1 MWIKICG
8 MTSEAAVAEALNQ
21 RVDAIGFVFAPSVRQ
36 LEPMRAAQLA
46 APARGRASCVAVTL
60 HPTQALID
68 QILSV
73 LKPDVLQTDIGDL
86 EGLRLPASLALL
98 PVVRGEPV
106 SLPSR
111 LLFEGARS
119 GSGATGD
126 WLVATRLAA
135 ASELILAGGLNAHNV
150 AEAIGT
156 VRPFGVDVSSG
167 VELTPGHKSPQ
178 KIAEFVQAACAAF
191 AGMQHEFNRNR

>member
-1 MWIKICG
+1 M
-8 MTSEAAVAEALNQ
+8 AEALNQ

-36 LEPMRAAQLA
+36 LEPLRAAQLA

-86 EGLRLPASLALL
+86 EGLRLPASLTLL

-135 ASELILAGGLNAHNV
+135 ASELILAGGLNVHNV

-178 KIAEFVQAACAAF
+178 KIAEFVQAARAAF

>member
-1 MWIKICG
+1 MDNRFTLKDFIFTVLLILVIAIVIFTGWKFSYQESRINDVRSQIQRLDETQKQELTTLQEIRN
-8 MTSEAAVAEALNQ
+8 AL
-21 RVDAIGFVFAPSVRQ
+21 RSGVSVTGN
-36 LEPMRAAQLA
+36 ATG
-46 APARGRASCVAVTL
+46 PARSERIRQKNPDGSQYIYFPDI
-60 HPTQALID
+60 PTSPRD
-68 QILSV
+68 
-73 LKPDVLQTDIGDL
+73 
-86 EGLRLPASLALL
+86 
-98 PVVRGEPV
+98 
-106 SLPSR
+106 PSR
-111 LLFEGARS
+111 LPDY
-119 GSGATGD
+119 ATGD

-178 KIAEFVQAACAAF
+178 KIAEFVQAARAAF

>member
-1 MWIKICG
+1 
-8 MTSEAAVAEALNQ
+8 
-21 RVDAIGFVFAPSVRQ
+21 
-36 LEPMRAAQLA
+36 
-46 APARGRASCVAVTL
+46 
-60 HPTQALID
+60 
-68 QILSV
+68 
-73 LKPDVLQTDIGDL
+73 
-86 EGLRLPASLALL
+86 
-98 PVVRGEPV
+98 VRGEPV
-106 SLPSR
+106 TLPSR